1 MSFHL
6 SAENV
11 RIEENHILVA
21 LLCNAD
27 GELKDASIDLD
38 QFIGNN
44 EGALRF
50 LVHGRILHLMLQPGS
65 FQWGGENFSISAE
78 DVQFT
83 IEGDGEVPVL
93 RARLPNSA
101 GELFDADINLSERIV
116 NDNGS
121 FTFV

>member
-44 EGALRF
+44 E
-50 LVHGRILHLMLQPGS
+50 GS